1 MSSSPANP
9 ADPYLKT
16 KVMTASSA
24 QLRQMLFDGA
34 IKFAQQAKSGLADD
48 NHEAAYEGI
57 SRCQQILIELIT
69 SLRPEIAPELCSNL
83 SSLYT
88 FLYTRL
94 IDASRK
100 RDPAIVGEVI
110 DLLQYER
117 ETWSLLLERLAQEN
131 AAAGGLAN
139 IPDAAPPETRPQRP
153 TGLIGATVS
162 VKG

>member
-34 IKFAQQAKSGLADD
+34 IKFAQQAKSGLADN

-100 RDPAIVGEVI
+100 RDPAIVGEASVEH
-110 DLLQYER
+110 LR
-117 ETWSLLLERLAQEN
+117 S
-131 AAAGGLAN
+131 
-139 IPDAAPPETRPQRP
+139 
-153 TGLIGATVS
+153 TVS
-162 VKG
+162 RG